1 MGYYIVT
8 IPSSDGSGLKPRPGS
23 DASFLATGHFE
34 KGPDL
39 IQAWGQLFEKD
50 LENSKEPKNPSPIWS
65 HIFIAQPITTTYPNN
80 LLGKLSQIGADVS
93 AILASLQKRGEDKP
107 DTCLYWYYMDH
118 ICKWGMI
125 YEIFLGG
132 ITRER
137 NIRNIFGIIEVTLNM
152 ALNKP

>member
-1 MGYYIVT
+1 MGQVSN
-8 IPSSDGSGLKPRPGS
+8 PGLAQMPVFLAGSDRTFWEGPRLNPGLRSTFWEGSRKLKLFGVKRSGLSRLRLN
-23 DASFLATGHFE
+23 FF
-34 KGPDL
+34 
-39 IQAWGQLFEKD
+39 
-50 LENSKEPKNPSPIWS
+50 SKEPKNPSPIWS

-137 NIRNIFGIIEVTLNM
+137 NIRNIYLV
-152 ALNKP
+152 